1 MNGGV
6 IYKMGKVYGGH
17 EVYKGVIEIITNF
30 VSKIEKRV
38 YQFARVIIVVRLY
51 QRRGFGEK
59 GLVVVVRN
67 LKG

>member
-6 IYKMGKVYGGH
+6 IYKMGKSYGGH

-38 YQFARVIIVVRLY
+38 HQFARVII
-51 QRRGFGEK
+51 G
-59 GLVVVVRN
+59 
-67 LKG
+67 

>member
-6 IYKMGKVYGGH
+6 TYKMGKGYSGR

-38 YQFARVIIVVRLY
+38 HQFARVII
-51 QRRGFGEK
+51 E
-59 GLVVVVRN
+59 
-67 LKG
+67 

>member
-17 EVYKGVIEIITNF
+17 EVYKRVIEIITNF

-38 YQFARVIIVVRLY
+38 HQFARVIIIALGKAISKEGV
-51 QRRGFGEK
+51 
-59 GLVVVVRN
+59 
-67 LKG
+67 